1 MQILKSYIV
10 AASLLCAGGAQA
22 QVNSFN
28 IDNTKFNRPLKATLD
43 SVYQLDQAPRFKF
56 LEARQKNANPALV
69 DSLRKVM
76 VEHDHE
82 NLKKCI
88 AILEKHGWQ
97 GPQQVG
103 MEGSQALFLVIQH
116 ADLPI
121 QKKYLPMIR
130 EAERKGEILSSNL
143 AILEDRINV
152 REGTSQQYGSQAF
165 TDTQTGKL
173 HFYPIANLGQLEERR
188 KRMGLVPMADYAK
201 LMRMDWN
208 PEQYEKSL
216 PEIEKIIARQKKK
229 S

>member
-10 AASLLCAGGAQA
+10 AASLLYAGGAQA

-28 IDNTKFNRPLKATLD
+28 IDSAKFNRPLKATLD
-43 SVYQLDQAPRFKF
+43 SVYQLDQAPRFKL
-56 LEARQKNANPALV
+56 LEARQKNESTARI
-69 DSLRKVM
+69 DSLGKAM
-76 VEHDHE
+76 VAQDHK
-82 NLKKCI
+82 NLETCI
-88 AILEKHGWQ
+88 ALLDKYGWIS
-97 GPQQVG
+97 PQQVG

-116 ADLPI
+116 ADLPT

-152 REGTSQQYGSQAF
+152 REGTPQQYGSQGFIDAE
-165 TDTQTGKL
+165 TGKR
-173 HFYPIANLGQLEERR
+173 FIYPIADVDHLDERR
-188 KRMGLVPMADYAK
+188 KRMGLNPMAEYIK
-201 LMRMDWN
+201 NQNQDWN
-208 PEQYEKSL
+208 PEQFKKQM